1 MKIYVLG
8 SNRFLKEMVACKDK
22 LCELGLQG
30 WIHPDYEAYNKGEKM
45 DIWNRAHAGEH
56 VQVKIEN
63 DYMRQHYKNICQSD
77 AILIVNNEKN
87 GQKNYIGP
95 NVLIEMGQ
103 AYVNDK
109 KIFLLNDIPFEVPHA
124 DEIQTCEPI
133 CLRGDLENIKKYN
146 K

>member
-8 SNRFLKEMVACKDK
+8 SNSFLKDMVAVKNK
-22 LCELGLQG
+22 LRELGFDG
-30 WIHPDYEAYNKGEKM
+30 WLHPDYEAYDRGEKM
-45 DIWNRAHAGEH
+45 EIWNRAHAGEH

-63 DYMRQHYKNICQSD
+63 DYMRQHYKNILASD
-77 AILIVNNEKN
+77 AILCVNNEKN

-95 NVLIEMGQ
+95 NVLMEMGQ

-124 DEIQTCEPI
+124 DEIQTCQPI
-133 CLRGDLENIKKYN
+133 CLYGDLENIKKYL
-146 K
+146 

>member
-8 SNRFLKEMVACKDK
+8 SNSFLKEMVACKNE
-22 LCELGLQG
+22 LLELGLDAF
-30 WIHPDYEAYNKGEKM
+30 IHPDYEAYNKGEKM

-63 DYMRQHYKNICQSD
+63 NYMKQHYWNICASD
-77 AILIVNNEKN
+77 AVLFVNNEKK

-124 DEIQTCEPI
+124 DEIQTCQPI
-133 CLRGDLENIKKYN
+133 CLYGSLGDIKKYL
-146 K
+146 